1 MFILRIFI
9 PAMLP
14 IWCFF
19 ADLFFRTAFLFLRS
33 AAFGLGFVF
42 GLLIPGILDMSCP

>member
-1 MFILRIFI
+1 MRIPRVFI
-9 PAMLP
+9 PGLLP

-19 ADLFFRTAFLFLRS
+19 ADCFFRTAFLFFRS
-33 AAFGLGFVF
+33 VAFDLGFVF